1 MCALTLEGWRCI
13 IPAIIILY
21 EMFIHA
27 VKALHFLHAPPTVR
41 IFTVLALLVF
51 AVSVMS
57 GGCGSSS
64 SSFIYQSVNTTM
76 NGAWSY
82 ESGTVTVNLGGASQE
97 LTVQNFSV
105 LFDSCDIEE
114 DTGSARFAA
123 VGVLQGERLL
133 LPMLFDRTAAST
145 TRTDLDTWTADT
157 EHGKFT
163 VELQD
168 DNSARLTGSHSTC
181 SETMWL
187 K

>member
-27 VKALHFLHAPPTVR
+27 VKALHFLHAPPPVR

-123 VGVLQGERLL
+123 VGVLLGERLL
-133 LPMLFDRTAAST
+133 LPTGRPPAQPARTST
-145 TRTDLDTWTADT
+145 LGRRTL
-157 EHGKFT
+157 
-163 VELQD
+163 
-168 DNSARLTGSHSTC
+168 STGSSRLSFRTTTARGSRGHIQLARKQC
-181 SETMWL
+181 G
-187 K
+187 

>member
-1 MCALTLEGWRCI
+1 
-13 IPAIIILY
+13 
-21 EMFIHA
+21 
-27 VKALHFLHAPPTVR
+27 
-41 IFTVLALLVF
+41 
-51 AVSVMS
+51 
-57 GGCGSSS
+57 
-64 SSFIYQSVNTTM
+64 M